1 MEHQTWS
8 HVRRIRQQQVQPT
21 YWLVNFTA
29 IDWLIE
35 NTQRMKQSAMVYE
48 QWVCENAASEQ
59 IDLDADEEYDTFI
72 GKISQRNEC

>member
-1 MEHQTWS
+1 
-8 HVRRIRQQQVQPT
+8 
-21 YWLVNFTA
+21 
-29 IDWLIE
+29 
-35 NTQRMKQSAMVYE
+35 MKQSAMVYE